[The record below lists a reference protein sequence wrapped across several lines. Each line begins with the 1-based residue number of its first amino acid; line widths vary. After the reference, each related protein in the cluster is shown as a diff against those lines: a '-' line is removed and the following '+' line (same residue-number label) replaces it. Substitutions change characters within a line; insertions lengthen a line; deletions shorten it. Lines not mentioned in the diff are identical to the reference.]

1 MPRCLEKLDAST
13 VTSSL
18 AALLL
23 DAASGVVTAAGGLV
37 YLEASSAKTQSVLA
51 VSRGKK
57 KQPQTSPPRRRESAA
72 GEEITTQVRAIGQVV
87 DGSDDAALG
96 LSAEVLRALTSD
108 ELLVLRLLAKVG
120 SARTTELADCVGH
133 SADRA
138 AGMMRELRRK
148 LHGLGADR
156 LDDEILPDG
165 EPLFRFVGEEGR

>member
-1 MPRCLEKLDAST
+1 MRDQCQQAIAVAIDAQLD
-13 VTSSL
+13 
-18 AALLL
+18 
-23 DAASGVVTAAGGLV
+23 
-37 YLEASSAKTQSVLA
+37 
-51 VSRGKK
+51 
-57 KQPQTSPPRRRESAA
+57 QPLH
-72 GEEITTQVRAIGQVV
+72 
-87 DGSDDAALG
+87 LG